1 MGEEGMIRKLAAVAA
16 MVALS
21 ACAATP
27 APAPAPATP
36 VTEAPTVPL
45 PPPPPEDSC
54 KAADFQYL
62 VGRNRSEIPVPTD
75 PSKRRVACTTCPVTM
90 DYRPDRLN
98 IYFDAETG
106 IVKEVKCG

>member
-1 MGEEGMIRKLAAVAA
+1 MIRTLASFAV
-16 MVALS
+16 VLTLT
-21 ACAATP
+21 ACASTSEP
-27 APAPAPATP
+27 APAPAPPP

-62 VGRNRSEIPVPTD
+62 VGRNKSEIPVPTD
-75 PSKRRVACTTCPVTM
+75 PSRRRVACTTCPVTM

-98 IYFDAETG
+98 IFFDAKTG
-106 IVKEVKCG
+106 IIKEVKCG

>member
-1 MGEEGMIRKLAAVAA
+1 MIRKLTTLAAVLT
-16 MVALS
+16 LS
-21 ACAATP
+21 ACASTP
-27 APAPAPATP
+27 APAPPP
-36 VTEAPTVPL
+36 PPRVTEAPTMPL

-54 KAADFQYL
+54 KSGELQYL

-98 IYFDAETG
+98 IVFDAETG
-106 IVKEVKCG
+106 IVTEVKCG

>member
-1 MGEEGMIRKLAAVAA
+1 MIRKLATLAAVLT
-16 MVALS
+16 LS
-21 ACAATP
+21 ACASTP
-27 APAPAPATP
+27 APPTAPASPITAG
-36 VTEAPTVPL
+36 PTMPL

-54 KAADFQYL
+54 KSGELQYL

-75 PSKRRVACTTCPVTM
+75 PSKRRVACTSCPVTM

-98 IYFDAETG
+98 IFFDAETG

>member
-1 MGEEGMIRKLAAVAA
+1 MIRKLATFAA
-16 MVALS
+16 ALTLS
-21 ACAATP
+21 ACASTP
-27 APAPAPATP
+27 PPAAPPPPPTIS
-36 VTEAPTVPL
+36 EAPTVPL

-54 KAADFQYL
+54 KSGELQYL

-98 IYFDAETG
+98 IFFDAETG
-106 IVKEVKCG
+106 IVREVKCG

>member
-1 MGEEGMIRKLAAVAA
+1 MIRKLASFAAVL
-16 MVALS
+16 MLS
-21 ACAATP
+21 ACASTP
-27 APAPAPATP
+27 EPASAPTPPP

-54 KAADFQYL
+54 KSADFQYL
-62 VGRNRSEIPVPTD
+62 VGKNKSEIPVPTD

>member
-1 MGEEGMIRKLAAVAA
+1 MIRKLAAVAA

>member
-1 MGEEGMIRKLAAVAA
+1 MIRKLATFAAVLT
-16 MVALS
+16 LS
-21 ACAATP
+21 ACASTPPPPPP
-27 APAPAPATP
+27 APPPITA
-36 VTEAPTVPL
+36 APTVPL

-54 KAADFQYL
+54 RSGAFQYL

-98 IYFDAETG
+98 FFFDAETG